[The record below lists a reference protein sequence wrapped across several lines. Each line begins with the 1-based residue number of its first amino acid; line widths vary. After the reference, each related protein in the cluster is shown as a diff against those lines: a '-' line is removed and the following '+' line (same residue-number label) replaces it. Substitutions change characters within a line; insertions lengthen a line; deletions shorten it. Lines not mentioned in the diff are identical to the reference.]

1 MPNLHPACENFGHCQ
16 HHESGRLYRLPCG
29 HLQCQACLTNHHQRR
44 EALVQPITCAAFNCN
59 SGFPCAYE
67 MFNNHLNA
75 FTRNLA
81 YLISIRDKHI
91 QDLNSPNY
99 AARDACIV
107 DRDEY
112 RAILSAVCQLAVTKY
127 PDLRMEDAV
136 SPCPL
141 DIYHVLYGHLDNGLR
156 MTTPELLEAEM
167 GIVLG
172 DVLYDR
178 WFRQLGAKYRGVGM
192 AMVTGDADVEFERQ
206 IDCLRGLAKL

>member
-1 MPNLHPACENFGHCQ
+1 
-16 HHESGRLYRLPCG
+16 
-29 HLQCQACLTNHHQRR
+29 
-44 EALVQPITCAAFNCN
+44 VQPITCAAFNCD

-75 FTRNLA
+75 FTRNSA
-81 YLISIRDKHI
+81 YLTSIRDKHI
-91 QDLNSPNY
+91 QDLKSPNY

-107 DRDEY
+107 DRNEY

-178 WFRQLGAKYRGVGM
+178 WFRQLDAKYRGVGM

-206 IDCLRGLAKL
+206 IDCLRGLAKLQPEVARLAQMREGIIQWCVGALAVKWWSKFG